1 MYLSFRF
8 DKDDR
13 WAVDLRKVHRI
24 EENQGVFALPRQ
36 RPAVLGLFRFKN
48 LLVPVFDLR
57 RLLGGFLESPSGP
70 VGLPHLVLFYG
81 QESLNAFPARME
93 ESIQEACVM
102 IENSLKV
109 PFLDPY
115 DLIYND
121 LRYHQ
126 LDFRAIEEHLNIP

>member
-8 DKDDR
+8 ESGDR

-24 EENQGVFALPRQ
+24 EANQGVFVLPRQ
-36 RPAVLGLFRFKN
+36 KPAVAGLFRFQDF
-48 LLVPVFDLR
+48 LVPVFDIR
-57 RLLGGFLESPSGP
+57 RLLGDFLKETAD
-70 VGLPHLVLFYG
+70 LPHLVLFYG
-81 QESLNAFPARME
+81 QESLNAFPARVE
-93 ESIQEACVM
+93 ESIQEDLLMV
-102 IENSLKV
+102 ENSLKV

-121 LRYHQ
+121 LQYHQ